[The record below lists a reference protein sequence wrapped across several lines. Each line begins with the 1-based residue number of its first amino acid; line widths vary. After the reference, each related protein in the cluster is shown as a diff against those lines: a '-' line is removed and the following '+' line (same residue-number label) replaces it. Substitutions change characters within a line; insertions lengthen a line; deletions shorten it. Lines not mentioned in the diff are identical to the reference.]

1 MEKVILEIHQPY
13 STITQRVV
21 VAAARVIV
29 GRGYHCDV
37 ILDDPYVSEE
47 HLEITLLKDG
57 RFLVTDKCSVNGVF
71 VGPKKISDEPVALE
85 SGREIKVGRTHIK
98 LLAPRHAVHPTRLHD
113 RLSSLQRFMDRRLVG
128 GILSF
133 LCVLAGVCLYRLTEA
148 DSPDYWRED
157 AYGMG
162 AMILFFIGIIWSAAH
177 ISLVVFSKK
186 YMPWPRIVS
195 YISVVLLIFIAFT
208 VLAAPYIDFYL
219 LTNGQVTLVAVC
231 LFFVFFA
238 IFEYGFRVICEVPIN
253 FAKLALFSALAALL
267 LSDPFSD
274 FGYSPTPIFPETILT
289 ADMPL
294 FDVRP
299 LDDFIEQ
306 ALARNIK

>member
-21 VAAARVIV
+21 VAAARVVV

-47 HLEITLLKDG
+47 HLEITLLEDG
-57 RFLVTDKCSVNGVF
+57 RFLVTDKGSVNGVF

-98 LLAPRHAVHPTRLHD
+98 LLAPRHAVQPTRLHD
-113 RLSSLQRFMDRRLVG
+113 RLSSLQRFMDRRRVG
-128 GILSF
+128 VILSF
-133 LCVLAGVCLYRLTEA
+133 LCVVSGVYLYKLTEA
-148 DSPDYWRED
+148 NNPDYWRED

-162 AMILFFIGIIWSAAH
+162 AIILFFIGIIWSVAH

-195 YISVVLLIFIAFT
+195 YTSVVLFMFMT
-208 VLAAPYIDFYL
+208 FSVLLMPYIDFYL
-219 LTNGQVTLVAVC
+219 LSAWQAMTVVSGLLFMFLVIAEYGYRV
-231 LFFVFFA
+231 
-238 IFEYGFRVICEVPIN
+238 IFEIPLN
-253 FAKLALFSALAALL
+253 FPKLLLFSALAALL
-267 LSDPFSD
+267 FSAPFD
-274 FGYSPTPIFPETILT
+274 DLGYSSQPVFPKTIIT
-289 ADMPL
+289 ADLPL
-294 FDVRP
+294 LGVQP
-299 LDDFIEQ
+299 LAGFIEQ
-306 ALARNIK
+306 SLVRNTN